1 MYTQREQNR
10 VHSSNT
16 DVTETLLLSLQH
28 HNGYVVYPFNIYL
41 ANVCIQCS
49 EENIN
54 VKDIMRV

>member
-10 VHSSNT
+10 VNT